1 MRKGQVTILNEAQ
14 QYKLNDNI
22 ISILK
27 REDLTLK
34 QLNYIIHYC
43 YAQIYIH
50 NQNQD
55 DIYNEVLRIVENK
68 WISGFTL
75 PYGLYDKDT
84 LLNSCKKRNIFK
96 LYDYLNI
103 DKYRKENPSK
113 CAEMYRLY
121 NLYVELLYNDIQ
133 FKHIKSLYRL
143 YKKDKTILNCFN
155 NYRLPNINNSNI
167 VFYTHFLEYIINE
180 LDKGETFHNYV
191 FSNRMTEQVFNKN
204 CENIDLNRMLFEYFL
219 SSTSNL
225 DCSLLYDE
233 TNFDKYF
240 IKENGVY
247 YLNFEKIVVE
257 KYPPI
262 AKAVFKNFDFQLLRN
277 SYSYYNNIVQM
288 NEETFDKY
296 KQLVTGNGIAIT
308 LNNIKSI
315 STKIIIKMNG
325 TINIYIREY
334 RENKILPSGKL
345 QYNDEVKSNKNN
357 IVIFPNGDI
366 YKETKNEKLVP
377 ISFKELYDLR
387 NLNNDTKKLVDCI
400 ISEVSK
406 MTPIFKD
413 ISRDFEITNLFPIKF
428 NDLYK
433 YHTKNEL
440 MKDMYGL
447 AKDLPIN
454 YNKININ
461 LSYLIIKSYNY
472 VNDRSKKIL
481 IQLKDKDNRIL
492 KLVNHCMAKNWRRL
506 TYKRKVFFFLQSIII
521 YTINEKTDLGKN
533 RKKYIEDNL
542 HLIAENILDAEF
554 NEFEED
560 CDNDILISV
569 GDYVNMCIYSKKRVK
584 PKVDLSISN
593 IHTLIE
599 KHNDVSWLL
608 HKNSTKPVK
617 IPKNS
622 VFNGLRKILP
632 KEFEWIKNRKRLI
645 LETELQHHCVWSYAD
660 KISSDMCAIYS
671 YVDKDGSKSF
681 CNDGKPKRYTIEFN
695 FNKQDGTYY
704 VEQVQG
710 KYDAVNSSDVKNY
723 IYKILNEKQLKETA

>member
-1 MRKGQVTILNEAQ
+1 M
-14 QYKLNDNI
+14 
-22 ISILK
+22 
-27 REDLTLK
+27 
-34 QLNYIIHYC
+34 
-43 YAQIYIH
+43 
-50 NQNQD
+50 
-55 DIYNEVLRIVENK
+55 YN
-68 WISGFTL
+68 
-75 PYGLYDKDT
+75 
-84 LLNSCKKRNIFK
+84 
-96 LYDYLNI
+96 
-103 DKYRKENPSK
+103 
-113 CAEMYRLY
+113 LY

-204 CENIDLNRMLFEYFL
+204 CENIDLNKMLFEYFL
-219 SSTSNL
+219 SLTSNIEL
-225 DCSLLYDE
+225 PYDE

-262 AKAVFKNFDFQLLRN
+262 TKAVLKSFDFKLLRN
-277 SYSYYNNIVQM
+277 SYSYYNNIIQM
-288 NEETFDKY
+288 NEDIFDKY
-296 KQLVTGNGIAIT
+296 KQLVMDNGITVT

-315 STKIIIKMNG
+315 STKIVIKTNG

-334 RENKILPSGKL
+334 KGNTILSSGKL
-345 QYNDEVKSNKNN
+345 QTYDETKSNKND

-366 YKETKNEKLVP
+366 YKKTKNEKLVP
-377 ISFKELYDLR
+377 ISFKELYALR

-461 LSYLIIKSYNY
+461 LSYLIVKSYNY

-481 IQLKDKDNRIL
+481 IQLKDKDNSIL
-492 KLVNHCMAKNWRRL
+492 KLVNRCITKSWQRL

-521 YTINEKTDLGKN
+521 YTINEKTDWGKT
-533 RKKYIEDNL
+533 RKKYIEENL
-542 HLIAENILDAEF
+542 NFIAENILDAEF
-554 NEFEED
+554 NEFEENCAD
-560 CDNDILISV
+560 DMVIQV
-569 GDYVNMCIYSKKRVK
+569 GDYVNMCIYSNKRVK

-599 KHNDVSWLL
+599 KHNDVSWLSR
-608 HKNSTKPVK
+608 KSGTRPVK
-617 IPKNS
+617 VPKDS
-622 VFNGLRKILP
+622 VFNDLRKILP

-671 YVDKDGSKSF
+671 YVDKDGSKSL

-704 VEQVQG
+704 VVQVQG
-710 KYDAVNSSDVKNY
+710 KYNAVNSSDVQNY

>member
-1 MRKGQVTILNEAQ
+1 MRKGQAAILNEAQ
-14 QYKLNDNI
+14 QYELNDNI

-34 QLNYIIHYC
+34 QLNDIVHYC
-43 YAQIYIH
+43 YAQIYIY

-75 PYGLYDKDT
+75 PYGHCGKDT
-84 LLNSCKKRNIFK
+84 LLNSSKKRNIFK

-103 DKYRKENPSK
+103 GKYRKENPSK
-113 CAEMYRLY
+113 CADMYNLY

-204 CENIDLNRMLFEYFL
+204 CENIDLNKMLFEYFL
-219 SSTSNL
+219 SLTSNIEL
-225 DCSLLYDE
+225 PYDE

-262 AKAVFKNFDFQLLRN
+262 TKAVLKSFDFKLLRN
-277 SYSYYNNIVQM
+277 SYSYYNNIIQM
-288 NEETFDKY
+288 NEDIFDKY
-296 KQLVTGNGIAIT
+296 KQLVMDNGITVT

-315 STKIIIKMNG
+315 STKIVIKTNG

-334 RENKILPSGKL
+334 KGNTILSSGKL
-345 QYNDEVKSNKNN
+345 QTYDETKSNKND

-366 YKETKNEKLVP
+366 YKKTKNEKLVP
-377 ISFKELYDLR
+377 ISFKELYALR

-461 LSYLIIKSYNY
+461 LSYLIVKSYNY

-481 IQLKDKDNRIL
+481 IQLKDKDNSIL
-492 KLVNHCMAKNWRRL
+492 KLVNRCITKSWQRL

-521 YTINEKTDLGKN
+521 YTINEKTDWGKT
-533 RKKYIEDNL
+533 RKKYIEENL
-542 HLIAENILDAEF
+542 NFIAENILDAEF
-554 NEFEED
+554 NEFEENCAD
-560 CDNDILISV
+560 DMVIQV
-569 GDYVNMCIYSKKRVK
+569 GDYVNMCIYSNKRVK

-599 KHNDVSWLL
+599 KHNDVSWLSR
-608 HKNSTKPVK
+608 KSGTKPVK
-617 IPKNS
+617 VPKDS
-622 VFNGLRKILP
+622 VFNDLRKILP

-671 YVDKDGSKSF
+671 YVDKDGSKSL

-704 VEQVQG
+704 VVQVQG
-710 KYDAVNSSDVKNY
+710 KYDAVNSSDVQNY

>member
-1 MRKGQVTILNEAQ
+1 MRKGQIAILNQAKQDE
-14 QYKLNDNI
+14 LNDNI

-27 REDLTLK
+27 REDLTLT
-34 QLNYIIHYC
+34 QLNNILHYC
-43 YAQIYIH
+43 YEQIYIH

-75 PYGLYDKDT
+75 PYGKDT
-84 LLNSCKKRNIFK
+84 LLNSSKKRNIFK

-103 DKYRKENPSK
+103 GKYRKENPSK
-113 CAEMYRLY
+113 CADMYNLY
-121 NLYVELLYNDIQ
+121 KLYVELLYNDIQ

-204 CENIDLNRMLFEYFL
+204 CENIDLNKMLFEYFL
-219 SSTSNL
+219 SLTSNIEL
-225 DCSLLYDE
+225 PYDE

-262 AKAVFKNFDFQLLRN
+262 TKAVLKSFDFKLLRN
-277 SYSYYNNIVQM
+277 SYSYYNNIIQM
-288 NEETFDKY
+288 NEDIFDKY
-296 KQLVTGNGIAIT
+296 KQLVMDNGITVT

-315 STKIIIKMNG
+315 STKIVIKTNG

-334 RENKILPSGKL
+334 KGNTILSSGKL
-345 QYNDEVKSNKNN
+345 QTYDETKSNKND

-366 YKETKNEKLVP
+366 YKKTKNEKLVP
-377 ISFKELYDLR
+377 ISFKELYALR

-461 LSYLIIKSYNY
+461 LSYLIVKSYNY

-481 IQLKDKDNRIL
+481 IQLKDKDNSIL
-492 KLVNHCMAKNWRRL
+492 KLVNRCITKSWQRL

-521 YTINEKTDLGKN
+521 YTINEKTDWGKT
-533 RKKYIEDNL
+533 RKKYIEENL
-542 HLIAENILDAEF
+542 NFIAENILDAEF
-554 NEFEED
+554 YEFA
-560 CDNDILISV
+560 DNCADDMLIQV
-569 GDYVNMCIYSKKRVK
+569 GDYVNMCIYNNKRVK

-593 IHTLIE
+593 VHTLIE
-599 KHNDVSWLL
+599 KHNDVSWLSR
-608 HKNSTKPVK
+608 KSGTKPVK
-617 IPKNS
+617 VPKDS
-622 VFNGLRKILP
+622 VFNDLRKILP

-671 YVDKDGSKSF
+671 YVDKDGSKSL

-710 KYDAVNSSDVKNY
+710 KYDAVNSSDVQNY

>member
-1 MRKGQVTILNEAQ
+1 M
-14 QYKLNDNI
+14 
-22 ISILK
+22 
-27 REDLTLK
+27 
-34 QLNYIIHYC
+34 
-43 YAQIYIH
+43 
-50 NQNQD
+50 
-55 DIYNEVLRIVENK
+55 
-68 WISGFTL
+68 
-75 PYGLYDKDT
+75 
-84 LLNSCKKRNIFK
+84 
-96 LYDYLNI
+96 
-103 DKYRKENPSK
+103 
-113 CAEMYRLY
+113 
-121 NLYVELLYNDIQ
+121 
-133 FKHIKSLYRL
+133 YRL

-204 CENIDLNRMLFEYFL
+204 CENIDLNKMLFEYFL
-219 SSTSNL
+219 SLTSNIEL
-225 DCSLLYDE
+225 PYDE

-262 AKAVFKNFDFQLLRN
+262 TKAVLKSFDFKLLRN
-277 SYSYYNNIVQM
+277 SYSYYNNIIQM
-288 NEETFDKY
+288 NEDIFDKY
-296 KQLVTGNGIAIT
+296 KQLVMDNGITVT

-315 STKIIIKMNG
+315 STKIVIKTNG

-334 RENKILPSGKL
+334 KGNTILSSGKL
-345 QYNDEVKSNKNN
+345 QTYDETKSNKND

-366 YKETKNEKLVP
+366 YKKTKNEKLVP
-377 ISFKELYDLR
+377 ISFKELYALR

-461 LSYLIIKSYNY
+461 LSYLIVKSYNY

-481 IQLKDKDNRIL
+481 IQLKDKDNSIL
-492 KLVNHCMAKNWRRL
+492 KLVNRCITKSWQRL

-521 YTINEKTDLGKN
+521 YTINEKTDWGKT
-533 RKKYIEDNL
+533 RKKYIEENL
-542 HLIAENILDAEF
+542 NFIAENILDAEF
-554 NEFEED
+554 YEFA
-560 CDNDILISV
+560 DNCADDMLIQV
-569 GDYVNMCIYSKKRVK
+569 GDYVNMCIYNNKRVK

-593 IHTLIE
+593 VHTLIE
-599 KHNDVSWLL
+599 KHNDVSWLSR
-608 HKNSTKPVK
+608 KSGTKPVK
-617 IPKNS
+617 VPKDS
-622 VFNGLRKILP
+622 VFNDLRKILP

-671 YVDKDGSKSF
+671 YVDKDGSKSL

-704 VEQVQG
+704 VVQVQG
-710 KYDAVNSSDVKNY
+710 KYDAVNSSDVQNY

>member
-1 MRKGQVTILNEAQ
+1 MRKGQIAILNEAQ
-14 QYKLNDNI
+14 QYELNDNI

-34 QLNYIIHYC
+34 QLNDIVHYC
-43 YAQIYIH
+43 YAQIYIY

-75 PYGLYDKDT
+75 PYGKDT
-84 LLNSCKKRNIFK
+84 LLNSSKKRNIFK

-103 DKYRKENPSK
+103 GKYRKENPSK
-113 CAEMYRLY
+113 CADMYNLY
-121 NLYVELLYNDIQ
+121 KLYVELLYNDIQ

-155 NYRLPNINNSNI
+155 NYRLTNINNSNI

-204 CENIDLNRMLFEYFL
+204 CENIDLNKMLFEYFL
-219 SSTSNL
+219 SLTSNIEL
-225 DCSLLYDE
+225 PYDE

-262 AKAVFKNFDFQLLRN
+262 TKAVLKSFDFKLLRN
-277 SYSYYNNIVQM
+277 SYSYYNNIIQM
-288 NEETFDKY
+288 NEDIFDKY
-296 KQLVTGNGIAIT
+296 KQLVMDNGITVT

-315 STKIIIKMNG
+315 STKIVIKTNG

-334 RENKILPSGKL
+334 KGNTILSSGKL
-345 QYNDEVKSNKNN
+345 QTYDETKSNKND

-366 YKETKNEKLVP
+366 YKKTKNEKLVP
-377 ISFKELYDLR
+377 ISFKELYALR

-461 LSYLIIKSYNY
+461 LSYLIVKSYNY

-481 IQLKDKDNRIL
+481 IQLKDKDNSIL
-492 KLVNHCMAKNWRRL
+492 KLVNRCITKSWQRL

-521 YTINEKTDLGKN
+521 YTINEKTDWGKT
-533 RKKYIEDNL
+533 RKKYIEENL
-542 HLIAENILDAEF
+542 NFIAENILDAEF
-554 NEFEED
+554 NEFEENCAD
-560 CDNDILISV
+560 DMVIQV
-569 GDYVNMCIYSKKRVK
+569 GDYVNMCIYSNKRVK

-599 KHNDVSWLL
+599 KHNDVSWLSR
-608 HKNSTKPVK
+608 KSGTKPVK
-617 IPKNS
+617 VPKDS
-622 VFNGLRKILP
+622 VFNDLRKILP

-671 YVDKDGSKSF
+671 YVDKDGSKSL

-704 VEQVQG
+704 VVQVQG
-710 KYDAVNSSDVKNY
+710 KYDAVNSSDVQNY

>member
-1 MRKGQVTILNEAQ
+1 MRKGQIVILNEAQ
-14 QYKLNDNI
+14 QYELNDNI

-34 QLNYIIHYC
+34 QLNDIVHYC
-43 YAQIYIH
+43 YAQIYIY

-75 PYGLYDKDT
+75 PYGKDT
-84 LLNSCKKRNIFK
+84 LLNSSKKRNIFK

-103 DKYRKENPSK
+103 GKYRKENPSK
-113 CAEMYRLY
+113 CADMYNLY
-121 NLYVELLYNDIQ
+121 KLYVELLYNDIQ

-204 CENIDLNRMLFEYFL
+204 CENIDLNKMLFEYFL
-219 SSTSNL
+219 SLTSNIEL
-225 DCSLLYDE
+225 PYDE

-262 AKAVFKNFDFQLLRN
+262 TKAVLKSFDFKLLRN
-277 SYSYYNNIVQM
+277 SYSYYNNIIQM
-288 NEETFDKY
+288 NEDIFDKY
-296 KQLVTGNGIAIT
+296 KQLVMDNGITVT

-315 STKIIIKMNG
+315 STKIVIKTNG

-334 RENKILPSGKL
+334 KGNTILSSGKL
-345 QYNDEVKSNKNN
+345 QTYDETKSNKND

-366 YKETKNEKLVP
+366 YKKTKNEKLVP
-377 ISFKELYDLR
+377 ISFKELYALR

-461 LSYLIIKSYNY
+461 LSYLIVKSYNY

-481 IQLKDKDNRIL
+481 IQLKDKDNSIL
-492 KLVNHCMAKNWRRL
+492 KLVNRCITKSWQRL

-521 YTINEKTDLGKN
+521 YTINEKTDWGKT
-533 RKKYIEDNL
+533 RKKYIEENL
-542 HLIAENILDAEF
+542 NFIAENILDAEF
-554 NEFEED
+554 NEFEENCAD
-560 CDNDILISV
+560 DMVIQV
-569 GDYVNMCIYSKKRVK
+569 GDYVNMCIYSNKRVK

-599 KHNDVSWLL
+599 KHNDVSWLSR
-608 HKNSTKPVK
+608 KSGTKPVK
-617 IPKNS
+617 VPKDS
-622 VFNGLRKILP
+622 VFNDLRKILP

-671 YVDKDGSKSF
+671 YVDKDGSKSL

-704 VEQVQG
+704 VVQVQG
-710 KYDAVNSSDVKNY
+710 KYDAVNSSDVQNY

>member
-1 MRKGQVTILNEAQ
+1 MRKGQATILNEAQ
-14 QYKLNDNI
+14 QYELNDNI

-34 QLNYIIHYC
+34 QLNDIVHYC
-43 YAQIYIH
+43 YAQIYIY

-75 PYGLYDKDT
+75 PYGLCGKDT
-84 LLNSCKKRNIFK
+84 LLNSSKKRNIFK

-103 DKYRKENPSK
+103 GKYRKENPSK
-113 CAEMYRLY
+113 CADMYNLY

-204 CENIDLNRMLFEYFL
+204 CENIDLNKMLFEYFL
-219 SSTSNL
+219 SLTSNIEL
-225 DCSLLYDE
+225 PYDE

-262 AKAVFKNFDFQLLRN
+262 TKAVLKSFDFKLLRN
-277 SYSYYNNIVQM
+277 SYSYYNNIIQM
-288 NEETFDKY
+288 NEDIFDKY
-296 KQLVTGNGIAIT
+296 KQLVMDNGITVT

-315 STKIIIKMNG
+315 STKIVIKTNG

-334 RENKILPSGKL
+334 KGNTILSSGKL
-345 QYNDEVKSNKNN
+345 QTYDETKSNKND

-366 YKETKNEKLVP
+366 YKKTKNEKLVP
-377 ISFKELYDLR
+377 ISFKELYALR

-461 LSYLIIKSYNY
+461 LSYLIVKSYNY

-481 IQLKDKDNRIL
+481 IQLKDKDNSIL
-492 KLVNHCMAKNWRRL
+492 KLVNRCITKSWQRL

-521 YTINEKTDLGKN
+521 YTINEKTDWGKT
-533 RKKYIEDNL
+533 RKKYIEENL
-542 HLIAENILDAEF
+542 NFIAENILDAEF
-554 NEFEED
+554 NEFEENCAD
-560 CDNDILISV
+560 DMVIQV
-569 GDYVNMCIYSKKRVK
+569 GDYVNMCIYSNKRVK

-599 KHNDVSWLL
+599 KHNDVSWLSR
-608 HKNSTKPVK
+608 KSGTKPVK
-617 IPKNS
+617 VPKDS
-622 VFNGLRKILP
+622 VFNDLRKILP

-671 YVDKDGSKSF
+671 YVDKDGSKSL

-704 VEQVQG
+704 VVQVQG
-710 KYDAVNSSDVKNY
+710 KYDAVNSSDVQNY

>member
-1 MRKGQVTILNEAQ
+1 MRKGQIAILNEAQ
-14 QYKLNDNI
+14 QYELNDNI

-34 QLNYIIHYC
+34 QLNDIVHYC

-75 PYGLYDKDT
+75 PYGLCGKDT
-84 LLNSCKKRNIFK
+84 LLNSSKKRNIFK

-103 DKYRKENPSK
+103 GKYRKENPSK
-113 CAEMYRLY
+113 CADMYNLY

-204 CENIDLNRMLFEYFL
+204 CENIDLNKMLFEYFL
-219 SSTSNL
+219 SLTSNIEL
-225 DCSLLYDE
+225 PYDE

-262 AKAVFKNFDFQLLRN
+262 TKAVLKSFDFKLLRN
-277 SYSYYNNIVQM
+277 SYSYYNNIIQM
-288 NEETFDKY
+288 NEDIFDKY
-296 KQLVTGNGIAIT
+296 KQLVMDNGITVT

-315 STKIIIKMNG
+315 STKIVIKTNG

-334 RENKILPSGKL
+334 KGNTILSSGKL
-345 QYNDEVKSNKNN
+345 QTYDETKSNKND

-366 YKETKNEKLVP
+366 YKKTKNEKLVP
-377 ISFKELYDLR
+377 ISFKELYALR

-481 IQLKDKDNRIL
+481 IQLKDKDNSIL
-492 KLVNHCMAKNWRRL
+492 KLVNRCITKSWQRL

-521 YTINEKTDLGKN
+521 YTINEKTDWGKT
-533 RKKYIEDNL
+533 RKKYIEENL
-542 HLIAENILDAEF
+542 NFIAENILDAEF
-554 NEFEED
+554 YEFE
-560 CDNDILISV
+560 DNCADDMLIQV
-569 GDYVNMCIYSKKRVK
+569 GDYVNMCIYNNKRVK

-599 KHNDVSWLL
+599 KHNDVSWLSR
-608 HKNSTKPVK
+608 KSGTKPVK
-617 IPKNS
+617 VPKDS
-622 VFNGLRKILP
+622 VFNDLRKILP

-671 YVDKDGSKSF
+671 YVDKDGSKSL

-704 VEQVQG
+704 VVQVQG
-710 KYDAVNSSDVKNY
+710 KYDAVNSSDVQNY

>member
-14 QYKLNDNI
+14 QYELNDNI

-34 QLNYIIHYC
+34 QLNYILHYC
-43 YAQIYIH
+43 YAQIYIY

-55 DIYNEVLRIVENK
+55 DIYNEILRIVENK

-75 PYGLYDKDT
+75 TYGKDT
-84 LLNSCKKRNIFK
+84 LLNSSKKRNIFK

-103 DKYRKENPSK
+103 GKYRKENPSK
-113 CAEMYRLY
+113 CADMYNLY
-121 NLYVELLYNDIQ
+121 NLYVKLLYNDIQ

-225 DCSLLYDE
+225 DCSLPYDE

-262 AKAVFKNFDFQLLRN
+262 AKAVFKNFNFKLLGN
-277 SYSYYNNIVQM
+277 SYSYYNNIIQM
-288 NEETFDKY
+288 NEEIFDKY
-296 KQLVTGNGIAIT
+296 KQLVMDNGIAVT

-315 STKIIIKMNG
+315 STKIVIKTNG
-325 TINIYIREY
+325 TINISIREY
-334 RENKILPSGKL
+334 KGNKILSSGNL
-345 QYNDEVKSNKNN
+345 QSYDEMKSNKNN

-366 YKETKNEKLVP
+366 YKEIKNEKLVP

-447 AKDLPIN
+447 AKDLSIN

-461 LSYLIIKSYNY
+461 LSYLIVKSYNY

-481 IQLKDKDNRIL
+481 IQLKDKDNSIL
-492 KLVNHCMAKNWRRL
+492 KLVNRCIAKRWQRC

-521 YTINEKTDLGKN
+521 YTINEKTDWGKT
-533 RKKYIEDNL
+533 RKKHIEENL
-542 HLIAENILDAEF
+542 NFIAENILDAEF

-560 CDNDILISV
+560 CADDMVIQV
-569 GDYVNMCIYSKKRVK
+569 GDYVNMCIYSNKRVK

-599 KHNDVSWLL
+599 KHNDVSWLSR
-608 HKNSTKPVK
+608 KSGTKPVK
-617 IPKNS
+617 VPKDS
-622 VFNGLRKILP
+622 VFNDLREILP

-671 YVDKDGSKSF
+671 YVDKDGSKSL

-695 FNKQDGTYY
+695 FNKQNGTYY

-710 KYDAVNSSDVKNY
+710 KYDAVNSSGMRNY
-723 IYKILNEKQLKETA
+723 IDKILNEKQLKKTA

>member
-1 MRKGQVTILNEAQ
+1 MRKGQIVILNEAQ
-14 QYKLNDNI
+14 QYELNDNI

-34 QLNYIIHYC
+34 QLNDIVHYC
-43 YAQIYIH
+43 YAQIYIY

-75 PYGLYDKDT
+75 PYGKDT
-84 LLNSCKKRNIFK
+84 LLNSSKKRNIFK

-103 DKYRKENPSK
+103 GKYRKENPSK
-113 CAEMYRLY
+113 CADMYNLY
-121 NLYVELLYNDIQ
+121 KLYVELLYNDIQ

-204 CENIDLNRMLFEYFL
+204 CENIDLNKMLFEYFL
-219 SSTSNL
+219 SLTSNIEL
-225 DCSLLYDE
+225 PYDE

-262 AKAVFKNFDFQLLRN
+262 TKAVLKSFDFKLLRN
-277 SYSYYNNIVQM
+277 SYSYYNNIIQM
-288 NEETFDKY
+288 NEDIFDKY
-296 KQLVTGNGIAIT
+296 KQLVMDNGITVT

-315 STKIIIKMNG
+315 STKIVIKTNG

-334 RENKILPSGKL
+334 KGNTILSSGKL
-345 QYNDEVKSNKNN
+345 QTYDETKSNKND

-366 YKETKNEKLVP
+366 YKKTKNEKLVP
-377 ISFKELYDLR
+377 ISFKELYALR

-461 LSYLIIKSYNY
+461 LSYLIVKSYNY

-481 IQLKDKDNRIL
+481 IQLKDKDNSIL
-492 KLVNHCMAKNWRRL
+492 KLVNRCITKSWQRL

-521 YTINEKTDLGKN
+521 YTINEKTDWGKT
-533 RKKYIEDNL
+533 RKKYIEENL
-542 HLIAENILDAEF
+542 NFIAENILDAEF
-554 NEFEED
+554 NEFEENCAD
-560 CDNDILISV
+560 DMIIQV
-569 GDYVNMCIYSKKRVK
+569 GDYVNMCIYSNKRVK

-599 KHNDVSWLL
+599 KHNDVSWLSR
-608 HKNSTKPVK
+608 KSGTKPVK
-617 IPKNS
+617 VPKDS
-622 VFNGLRKILP
+622 VFNDLRKILP

-671 YVDKDGSKSF
+671 YVDKDGSKSL

-704 VEQVQG
+704 VVQVQG
-710 KYDAVNSSDVKNY
+710 KYDAVNSSDVQNY

>member
-1 MRKGQVTILNEAQ
+1 MRKGQIAILNRAKQDE
-14 QYKLNDNI
+14 LNDNI

-34 QLNYIIHYC
+34 QLNDISHYC
-43 YAQIYIH
+43 YEQIYIH

-75 PYGLYDKDT
+75 PYGFCGKDT
-84 LLNSCKKRNIFK
+84 LLNSSKKRNIFK

-103 DKYRKENPSK
+103 GKYRKENPSK
-113 CAEMYRLY
+113 CADMYNLY

-204 CENIDLNRMLFEYFL
+204 CENIDLNKMLFEYFL
-219 SSTSNL
+219 SLTSNIEL
-225 DCSLLYDE
+225 PYDE

-262 AKAVFKNFDFQLLRN
+262 TKAVLKSFDFKLLRN
-277 SYSYYNNIVQM
+277 SYSYYNNIIQM
-288 NEETFDKY
+288 NEDIFDKY
-296 KQLVTGNGIAIT
+296 KQLVMDNGIAVT

-315 STKIIIKMNG
+315 STKIVIKTNG

-334 RENKILPSGKL
+334 KGNTILSSGKL
-345 QYNDEVKSNKNN
+345 QTYDETKSNKND

-366 YKETKNEKLVP
+366 YKKTKNEKLVP

-461 LSYLIIKSYNY
+461 LSYLIVKSYNY

-481 IQLKDKDNRIL
+481 IQLKDKDNSIL
-492 KLVNHCMAKNWRRL
+492 KLVNRCIAKSWQRC

-521 YTINEKTDLGKN
+521 YTINEKTDWGKTK
-533 RKKYIEDNL
+533 KKYIEENL
-542 HLIAENILDAEF
+542 NFIVENILDAEF
-554 NEFEED
+554 YEFEENCAD
-560 CDNDILISV
+560 DMLIQV
-569 GDYVNMCIYSKKRVK
+569 GDYVNMCIYSNKRVK

-599 KHNDVSWLL
+599 KHNDVSWLSR
-608 HKNSTKPVK
+608 KSGTRPVK
-617 IPKNS
+617 VPKDS
-622 VFNGLRKILP
+622 VFNDLRKILP

-671 YVDKDGSKSF
+671 YVDKDGSKSL

-704 VEQVQG
+704 VVQVQG
-710 KYDAVNSSDVKNY
+710 KYDAVNSSDVQNY

>member
-1 MRKGQVTILNEAQ
+1 MRKGQIAILNQAKQDE
-14 QYKLNDNI
+14 LNDNI

-27 REDLTLK
+27 REDLTLT
-34 QLNYIIHYC
+34 QLNNILHYC
-43 YAQIYIH
+43 YEQIYIH

-75 PYGLYDKDT
+75 PYGKDT
-84 LLNSCKKRNIFK
+84 LLNSSKKRNIFK

-103 DKYRKENPSK
+103 GKYRKENPSK
-113 CAEMYRLY
+113 CADMYNLY
-121 NLYVELLYNDIQ
+121 KLYVELLYNDIQ

-204 CENIDLNRMLFEYFL
+204 CENIDLNKMLFEYFL
-219 SSTSNL
+219 SLTSNIEL
-225 DCSLLYDE
+225 PYDE

-262 AKAVFKNFDFQLLRN
+262 TKAVLKSFDFKLLRN
-277 SYSYYNNIVQM
+277 SYYNNIIQM
-288 NEETFDKY
+288 NEDIFDKY
-296 KQLVTGNGIAIT
+296 KQLVMDNGIAVT

-315 STKIIIKMNG
+315 STKIVIKTNG

-334 RENKILPSGKL
+334 KGNTILSSGKL
-345 QYNDEVKSNKNN
+345 QTYDETKSNKND

-366 YKETKNEKLVP
+366 YKKTKNEKLVP

-461 LSYLIIKSYNY
+461 LSYLIVKSYNY

-481 IQLKDKDNRIL
+481 IQLKDKDNSIL
-492 KLVNHCMAKNWRRL
+492 KLVNRCIAKSWQRC

-521 YTINEKTDLGKN
+521 YTINEKTDWGKTK
-533 RKKYIEDNL
+533 KKYIEENL
-542 HLIAENILDAEF
+542 NFIVENILDAEF
-554 NEFEED
+554 YEFEENCAD
-560 CDNDILISV
+560 DMLIQV
-569 GDYVNMCIYSKKRVK
+569 GDYVNMCIYSNKRVK

-599 KHNDVSWLL
+599 KHNDVSWLSR
-608 HKNSTKPVK
+608 KSGTRPVK
-617 IPKNS
+617 VPKDS
-622 VFNGLRKILP
+622 VFNDLRKILP

-671 YVDKDGSKSF
+671 YVDKDGSKSL

-704 VEQVQG
+704 VVQVQG
-710 KYDAVNSSDVKNY
+710 KYDAVNSSDVQNY

>member
-1 MRKGQVTILNEAQ
+1 MRKGQIAILNEAQ
-14 QYKLNDNI
+14 QYELNDNI

-27 REDLTLK
+27 SEDLTLK
-34 QLNYIIHYC
+34 QLNDIVHYC
-43 YAQIYIH
+43 YAQIYIY

-75 PYGLYDKDT
+75 PYGLCGKDT
-84 LLNSCKKRNIFK
+84 LLNSSKKRNIFK

-103 DKYRKENPSK
+103 GKYRKENPSK
-113 CAEMYRLY
+113 CADMYNLY

-204 CENIDLNRMLFEYFL
+204 CENIDLNKMLFEYFL
-219 SSTSNL
+219 SLTSNIEL
-225 DCSLLYDE
+225 PYDE

-262 AKAVFKNFDFQLLRN
+262 TKAVLKSFDFKLLRN
-277 SYSYYNNIVQM
+277 SYSYYNNIIQM
-288 NEETFDKY
+288 NEDIFDKY
-296 KQLVTGNGIAIT
+296 KQLVMDNGITVT

-315 STKIIIKMNG
+315 STKIVIKTNG

-334 RENKILPSGKL
+334 KGNTILSSGKL
-345 QYNDEVKSNKNN
+345 QTYDETKSNKND

-366 YKETKNEKLVP
+366 YKKTKNEKLVP
-377 ISFKELYDLR
+377 ISFKELYALR

-461 LSYLIIKSYNY
+461 LSYLIVKSYNY

-481 IQLKDKDNRIL
+481 IQLKDKDNSIL
-492 KLVNHCMAKNWRRL
+492 KLVNRCITKSWQRL

-521 YTINEKTDLGKN
+521 YTINEKTDWGKT
-533 RKKYIEDNL
+533 RKKYIEENL
-542 HLIAENILDAEF
+542 NFIAENILDAEF
-554 NEFEED
+554 NEFEENCAD
-560 CDNDILISV
+560 DMVIQV
-569 GDYVNMCIYSKKRVK
+569 GDYVHMCIYSNKRVK

-599 KHNDVSWLL
+599 KHNDVSWLSR
-608 HKNSTKPVK
+608 KSGTKPVK
-617 IPKNS
+617 VPKDS
-622 VFNGLRKILP
+622 VFNDLRKILP

-671 YVDKDGSKSF
+671 YVDKDGSKSL

-704 VEQVQG
+704 VVQVQG
-710 KYDAVNSSDVKNY
+710 KYDAVNSSDVQNY

>member
-1 MRKGQVTILNEAQ
+1 M
-14 QYKLNDNI
+14 
-22 ISILK
+22 
-27 REDLTLK
+27 
-34 QLNYIIHYC
+34 
-43 YAQIYIH
+43 
-50 NQNQD
+50 
-55 DIYNEVLRIVENK
+55 RIVENK

-75 PYGLYDKDT
+75 PYGKDT
-84 LLNSCKKRNIFK
+84 LLNSSKKRNIFK

-103 DKYRKENPSK
+103 GKYRKENPSK
-113 CAEMYRLY
+113 CADMYNLY
-121 NLYVELLYNDIQ
+121 KLYVELLYNDIQ

-167 VFYTHFLEYIINE
+167 VFYTYFLEYIINE

-204 CENIDLNRMLFEYFL
+204 CENIDLNKMLFEYFL
-219 SSTSNL
+219 SLTSNIEL
-225 DCSLLYDE
+225 PYDE

-262 AKAVFKNFDFQLLRN
+262 TKAVLKSFDFKLLRN
-277 SYSYYNNIVQM
+277 SYSYYNNIIQM
-288 NEETFDKY
+288 NEDIFDKY
-296 KQLVTGNGIAIT
+296 KQLVMDNGITVT

-315 STKIIIKMNG
+315 STKIVIKTNG

-334 RENKILPSGKL
+334 KGNTILSSGKL
-345 QYNDEVKSNKNN
+345 QTYDETKSNKND

-366 YKETKNEKLVP
+366 YKKTKNEKLVP
-377 ISFKELYDLR
+377 ISFKELYALR

-461 LSYLIIKSYNY
+461 LSYLIVKSYNY

-481 IQLKDKDNRIL
+481 IQLKDKDNSIL
-492 KLVNHCMAKNWRRL
+492 KLVNRCITKSWQRL

-521 YTINEKTDLGKN
+521 YTINEKTDLGKT
-533 RKKYIEDNL
+533 RKKYIEENL
-542 HLIAENILDAEF
+542 NFIAENILDAEF
-554 NEFEED
+554 NEFEENCAD
-560 CDNDILISV
+560 DMVIQV
-569 GDYVNMCIYSKKRVK
+569 GDYVNMCIYSNKRVK

-599 KHNDVSWLL
+599 KDNDVSWLSR
-608 HKNSTKPVK
+608 KSGTKPVK
-617 IPKNS
+617 VPKDS
-622 VFNGLRKILP
+622 VFNDLRKILP

-671 YVDKDGSKSF
+671 YVDKDGSKSL

-704 VEQVQG
+704 VVQVQG
-710 KYDAVNSSDVKNY
+710 KYDAVNSSDVQNY

>member
-1 MRKGQVTILNEAQ
+1 MRKGQIAILNEAQ
-14 QYKLNDNI
+14 QYELNDNI

-34 QLNYIIHYC
+34 QLNDIVHYC
-43 YAQIYIH
+43 YAQIYIY

-75 PYGLYDKDT
+75 PYGKDT
-84 LLNSCKKRNIFK
+84 LLNSSKKRNIFK

-103 DKYRKENPSK
+103 GKYRKENPSK
-113 CAEMYRLY
+113 CADMYNLY

-204 CENIDLNRMLFEYFL
+204 CENIDLNKMLFEYFL
-219 SSTSNL
+219 SLTSNIEL
-225 DCSLLYDE
+225 PYDE

-262 AKAVFKNFDFQLLRN
+262 TKAVLKSFDFKLLRN
-277 SYSYYNNIVQM
+277 SYSYYNNIIQM
-288 NEETFDKY
+288 NEDIFDKY
-296 KQLVTGNGIAIT
+296 KQLVMDNGITVT

-315 STKIIIKMNG
+315 STKIVIKTNG

-334 RENKILPSGKL
+334 KGNTILSSGKL
-345 QYNDEVKSNKNN
+345 QTYDETKSNKND

-366 YKETKNEKLVP
+366 YKKTKNEKLVP

-461 LSYLIIKSYNY
+461 LSYLIVKSYNY
-472 VNDRSKKIL
+472 VNDRSKKNINT
-481 IQLKDKDNRIL
+481 I
-492 KLVNHCMAKNWRRL
+492 
-506 TYKRKVFFFLQSIII
+506 KR
-521 YTINEKTDLGKN
+521 
-533 RKKYIEDNL
+533 
-542 HLIAENILDAEF
+542 
-554 NEFEED
+554 
-560 CDNDILISV
+560 
-569 GDYVNMCIYSKKRVK
+569 
-584 PKVDLSISN
+584 
-593 IHTLIE
+593 
-599 KHNDVSWLL
+599 
-608 HKNSTKPVK
+608 
-617 IPKNS
+617 
-622 VFNGLRKILP
+622 
-632 KEFEWIKNRKRLI
+632 
-645 LETELQHHCVWSYAD
+645 
-660 KISSDMCAIYS
+660 
-671 YVDKDGSKSF
+671 
-681 CNDGKPKRYTIEFN
+681 
-695 FNKQDGTYY
+695 
-704 VEQVQG
+704 
-710 KYDAVNSSDVKNY
+710 
-723 IYKILNEKQLKETA
+723 

>member
-1 MRKGQVTILNEAQ
+1 MRKGQIAILNQAKQDE
-14 QYKLNDNI
+14 LNDNI

-27 REDLTLK
+27 REDLTLT
-34 QLNYIIHYC
+34 QLNNILHYC
-43 YAQIYIH
+43 YEQIYIH

-75 PYGLYDKDT
+75 PYGKDT
-84 LLNSCKKRNIFK
+84 LLNSSKKRNIFK

-103 DKYRKENPSK
+103 GKYRKENLSK
-113 CAEMYRLY
+113 CADMYNLY
-121 NLYVELLYNDIQ
+121 KLYVELLYNDIQ

-204 CENIDLNRMLFEYFL
+204 CENIDLNKMLFEYFL
-219 SSTSNL
+219 SLTSNIEL
-225 DCSLLYDE
+225 PYDE

-262 AKAVFKNFDFQLLRN
+262 TKAVLKSFDFKLLRN
-277 SYSYYNNIVQM
+277 SYSYYNNIIQM
-288 NEETFDKY
+288 NEDIFDKY
-296 KQLVTGNGIAIT
+296 KQLVMDNGITVT

-315 STKIIIKMNG
+315 STIIVIKTNG

-334 RENKILPSGKL
+334 KGNTILSSGKL
-345 QYNDEVKSNKNN
+345 QTYDETKSNKND

-366 YKETKNEKLVP
+366 YKKTKNEKLVP
-377 ISFKELYDLR
+377 ISFKELYALR

-461 LSYLIIKSYNY
+461 LSYLIVKSYNY

-481 IQLKDKDNRIL
+481 IQLKDKDNSIL
-492 KLVNHCMAKNWRRL
+492 KLVNRCITKSWQRL

-521 YTINEKTDLGKN
+521 YTINEKTDWGKT
-533 RKKYIEDNL
+533 RKKYIEENL
-542 HLIAENILDAEF
+542 NFIAENILDAEF
-554 NEFEED
+554 YEFA
-560 CDNDILISV
+560 DNCADDMLIQV
-569 GDYVNMCIYSKKRVK
+569 GDYVNMCIYNNKRVK

-593 IHTLIE
+593 VHTLIE
-599 KHNDVSWLL
+599 KHNDVSWLSR
-608 HKNSTKPVK
+608 KSGTKPVK
-617 IPKNS
+617 VPKDS
-622 VFNGLRKILP
+622 VFNDLRKILP

-671 YVDKDGSKSF
+671 YVDKDGSKSL

-704 VEQVQG
+704 VVQVQG
-710 KYDAVNSSDVKNY
+710 KYDAVNSSDVQNY

>member
-1 MRKGQVTILNEAQ
+1 MRKGQATILNEAQ
-14 QYKLNDNI
+14 QYELNDNI

-34 QLNYIIHYC
+34 QLNDIVHYC
-43 YAQIYIH
+43 YAQIYIY

-75 PYGLYDKDT
+75 PYGKDT
-84 LLNSCKKRNIFK
+84 LLNSSKKRNIFK

-103 DKYRKENPSK
+103 GKYRKENPSK
-113 CAEMYRLY
+113 CADMYNLY

-204 CENIDLNRMLFEYFL
+204 CENIDLNKMLFEYFL
-219 SSTSNL
+219 SLTSNIEL
-225 DCSLLYDE
+225 PYDE

-262 AKAVFKNFDFQLLRN
+262 TKAVLKSFDFKLLRN
-277 SYSYYNNIVQM
+277 SYSYYNNIIQM
-288 NEETFDKY
+288 NEDIFDKY
-296 KQLVTGNGIAIT
+296 KQLVMDNGIAVT

-315 STKIIIKMNG
+315 STKIVIKTNG

-334 RENKILPSGKL
+334 KGNTILSSGKL
-345 QYNDEVKSNKNN
+345 QTYDETKSNKND

-366 YKETKNEKLVP
+366 YKKTKNEKLVP

-461 LSYLIIKSYNY
+461 LSYLIVKSYNY

-481 IQLKDKDNRIL
+481 IQLKDKDNSIL
-492 KLVNHCMAKNWRRL
+492 KLVNRCIAKSWQRC

-521 YTINEKTDLGKN
+521 YTINEKTDWGKTK
-533 RKKYIEDNL
+533 KKYIEENL
-542 HLIAENILDAEF
+542 NFIVENILDAEF
-554 NEFEED
+554 YEFEENCAD
-560 CDNDILISV
+560 DMVIQV
-569 GDYVNMCIYSKKRVK
+569 GDYVNMCIYSNKRVK

-599 KHNDVSWLL
+599 KHNDVSWLSR
-608 HKNSTKPVK
+608 KSGTRPVK
-617 IPKNS
+617 VPKDS
-622 VFNGLRKILP
+622 VFNDLRKILP

-671 YVDKDGSKSF
+671 YVDKDGSKSL

-704 VEQVQG
+704 VVQVQG
-710 KYDAVNSSDVKNY
+710 KYDAVNSSDVQNY
-723 IYKILNEKQLKETA
+723 IYKILNEKQLKGTA

>member
-1 MRKGQVTILNEAQ
+1 MRKEQVTILNEAQ
-14 QYKLNDNI
+14 QCELNDNI

-34 QLNYIIHYC
+34 QLNYILHYC
-43 YAQIYIH
+43 YAQIYIY

-75 PYGLYDKDT
+75 TYGKDT
-84 LLNSCKKRNIFK
+84 LLNSSKKRNIFK

-103 DKYRKENPSK
+103 DKYRKSNPSK
-113 CAEMYRLY
+113 CVEMF
-121 NLYVELLYNDIQ
+121 NLYSFYVKLLYNDIQ
-133 FKHIKSLYRL
+133 FQHIRSLYKL

-155 NYRLPNINNSNI
+155 NFYFSEINNSNI
-167 VFYTHFLEYIINE
+167 VFYMHFLMYIIKE
-180 LDKGETFHNYV
+180 LDKGKTFHNYT
-191 FSNRMTEQVFNKN
+191 FSNHMTEQVFNKN
-204 CENIDLNRMLFEYFL
+204 YENIDLNKMLFKEFL
-219 SSTSNL
+219 SLTSNVDL
-225 DCSLLYDE
+225 PYNE

-247 YLNFEKIVVE
+247 YLNFEKIIVE

-262 AKAVFKNFDFQLLRN
+262 SKAVLKSFNFKLLGN

-288 NEETFDKY
+288 NEEIFDKY
-296 KQLVTGNGIAIT
+296 KQLVMDNGIAVT

-315 STKIIIKMNG
+315 STKIVIKTNG
-325 TINIYIREY
+325 TINIHIKEY
-334 RENKILPSGKL
+334 KGNKILSSGNLKS
-345 QYNDEVKSNKNN
+345 YDEMKSNKNN

-461 LSYLIIKSYNY
+461 LSYLIVKSYNY

-481 IQLKDKDNRIL
+481 IQLKDKDNSIL
-492 KLVNHCMAKNWRRL
+492 KLVNRCITKSWQRL

-521 YTINEKTDLGKN
+521 YTINEKTDWGKT
-533 RKKYIEDNL
+533 RKKYIEENL
-542 HLIAENILDAEF
+542 NFIAENILDAEF
-554 NEFEED
+554 NEFEENCAD
-560 CDNDILISV
+560 DMVIQV
-569 GDYVNMCIYSKKRVK
+569 GDYVNMCIYSNKRVK

-599 KHNDVSWLL
+599 KHNDVSWLSR
-608 HKNSTKPVK
+608 KSGTKPVK
-617 IPKNS
+617 VPKDS
-622 VFNGLRKILP
+622 VFNDLRKILP

-671 YVDKDGSKSF
+671 YVDKDGSKSL

-704 VEQVQG
+704 VVQVQG
-710 KYDAVNSSDVKNY
+710 KYDAVNSSDVQNY

>member
-1 MRKGQVTILNEAQ
+1 MRKGQIAILNQAKQDE
-14 QYKLNDNI
+14 LNDNI

-34 QLNYIIHYC
+34 QLNDISHYC
-43 YAQIYIH
+43 YEQIYIH

-75 PYGLYDKDT
+75 PYGFCGKDT
-84 LLNSCKKRNIFK
+84 LLNSSKKRNIFK

-103 DKYRKENPSK
+103 GKYRKENPSK
-113 CAEMYRLY
+113 CADMYNLY

-191 FSNRMTEQVFNKN
+191 FSNHMTEQVFNKN
-204 CENIDLNRMLFEYFL
+204 CENIDLNKMLFEYFL
-219 SSTSNL
+219 SLTSNIEL
-225 DCSLLYDE
+225 PYDE

-262 AKAVFKNFDFQLLRN
+262 TKAVLKSFDFKLLRN
-277 SYSYYNNIVQM
+277 SYSYYNNIIQM
-288 NEETFDKY
+288 NEDIFDKY
-296 KQLVTGNGIAIT
+296 KQLVMDNGITVT
-308 LNNIKSI
+308 LNKIKSI
-315 STKIIIKMNG
+315 STKIVIKTNG

-334 RENKILPSGKL
+334 KGNTILSSGKL
-345 QYNDEVKSNKNN
+345 QTYDETKSNKND

-366 YKETKNEKLVP
+366 YKKTKNEKLVP
-377 ISFKELYDLR
+377 ISFKELYALR

-461 LSYLIIKSYNY
+461 LSYLIVKSYNY

-481 IQLKDKDNRIL
+481 IQLKDKDNSIL
-492 KLVNHCMAKNWRRL
+492 KLVNRCITKSWQRL

-521 YTINEKTDLGKN
+521 YTINEKTDWGKT
-533 RKKYIEDNL
+533 RKKYIEENL
-542 HLIAENILDAEF
+542 NFIAENILDAEF
-554 NEFEED
+554 YEFA
-560 CDNDILISV
+560 DNCADDMLIQV
-569 GDYVNMCIYSKKRVK
+569 GDYVNMCIYNNKRVK

-593 IHTLIE
+593 VHTLIE
-599 KHNDVSWLL
+599 KHNDVSWLSR
-608 HKNSTKPVK
+608 KSGTKPVK
-617 IPKNS
+617 VPKDS
-622 VFNGLRKILP
+622 VFNDLRKILP

-671 YVDKDGSKSF
+671 YVDKDGSKSL

-704 VEQVQG
+704 VVQVQG
-710 KYDAVNSSDVKNY
+710 KYDAVNSSDVQNY

>member
-1 MRKGQVTILNEAQ
+1 MIFNL
-14 QYKLNDNI
+14 
-22 ISILK
+22 SILS
-27 REDLTLK
+27 L
-34 QLNYIIHYC
+34 C
-43 YAQIYIH
+43 
-50 NQNQD
+50 
-55 DIYNEVLRIVENK
+55 
-68 WISGFTL
+68 
-75 PYGLYDKDT
+75 
-84 LLNSCKKRNIFK
+84 
-96 LYDYLNI
+96 I
-103 DKYRKENPSK
+103 DS
-113 CAEMYRLY
+113 
-121 NLYVELLYNDIQ
+121 I
-133 FKHIKSLYRL
+133 
-143 YKKDKTILNCFN
+143 KKDKTILNCFN

-204 CENIDLNRMLFEYFL
+204 CENIDLNKMLFEYFL
-219 SSTSNL
+219 SLTSNIEL
-225 DCSLLYDE
+225 PYDE

-262 AKAVFKNFDFQLLRN
+262 TKAVLKSFDFKLLRN
-277 SYSYYNNIVQM
+277 SYSYYNNIIQM
-288 NEETFDKY
+288 NEDIFDKY
-296 KQLVTGNGIAIT
+296 KQLVMDNGITVT

-315 STKIIIKMNG
+315 STKIVIKTNG

-334 RENKILPSGKL
+334 KGNTILSSGKL
-345 QYNDEVKSNKNN
+345 QTYDETKSNKND

-366 YKETKNEKLVP
+366 YKKTKNEKLVP
-377 ISFKELYDLR
+377 ISFKELYALR

-461 LSYLIIKSYNY
+461 LSYLIVKSYNY

-481 IQLKDKDNRIL
+481 IQLKDKDNSIL
-492 KLVNHCMAKNWRRL
+492 KLVNRCITKSWQRL

-521 YTINEKTDLGKN
+521 YTINEKTDWGKT
-533 RKKYIEDNL
+533 RKKYIEENL
-542 HLIAENILDAEF
+542 NFIAENILDAEF
-554 NEFEED
+554 NEFEENCAD
-560 CDNDILISV
+560 DMVIQV
-569 GDYVNMCIYSKKRVK
+569 GDYVNMCIYSNKRVK

-599 KHNDVSWLL
+599 KHNDVSWLSR
-608 HKNSTKPVK
+608 KSGTKPVK
-617 IPKNS
+617 VPKDS
-622 VFNGLRKILP
+622 VFNDLRKILP

-671 YVDKDGSKSF
+671 YVDKDGSKSL

-704 VEQVQG
+704 VVQVQG
-710 KYDAVNSSDVKNY
+710 KYDAVNSSDVQNY

>member
-1 MRKGQVTILNEAQ
+1 MTKLDLLEANKI
-14 QYKLNDNI
+14 YDSI
-22 ISILK
+22 IQTNK
-27 REDLTLK
+27 DLGKNLLDAETYSFAK
-34 QLNYIIHYC
+34 KFIKER
-43 YAQIYIH
+43 
-50 NQNQD
+50 D
-55 DIYNEVLRIVENK
+55 VLEEIKKYTMFLIDERVHEEFL
-68 WISGFTL
+68 SGFTL
-75 PYGLYDKDT
+75 PYGKDT
-84 LLNSCKKRNIFK
+84 LLNSPKKRNIFK

-103 DKYRKENPSK
+103 DKYGKENPSK
-113 CAEMYRLY
+113 YVEML
-121 NLYVELLYNDIQ
+121 NLYSFYVKLLYNDIQ
-133 FKHIKSLYRL
+133 FQHIKSLYKL
-143 YKKDKTILNCFN
+143 YKKDKTILDCFN
-155 NYRLPNINNSNI
+155 NFYFSEINNGNI
-167 VFYTHFLEYIINE
+167 VFYMHFLKYIIKE
-180 LDKGETFHNYV
+180 LDKGETFHNYM
-191 FSNRMTEQVFNKN
+191 FPNRMVEKVFNKN
-204 CENIDLNRMLFEYFL
+204 YENIDLNKMLFKEFL
-219 SSTSNL
+219 SLTSNVDL
-225 DCSLLYDE
+225 PYNE

-247 YLNFEKIVVE
+247 YLNFEKIIVE

-262 AKAVFKNFDFQLLRN
+262 SKAVLKSFNFKLLGN

-288 NEETFDKY
+288 NEDIFDKY
-296 KQLVTGNGIAIT
+296 KQLVMDNGIAVT

-315 STKIIIKMNG
+315 STKIVIKING
-325 TINIYIREY
+325 TINISIREY
-334 RENKILPSGKL
+334 KGNKILSSGNL
-345 QYNDEVKSNKNN
+345 QSYDEMKSNKNN

-366 YKETKNEKLVP
+366 YKEIKNEKLVP

-413 ISRDFEITNLFPIKF
+413 ISRDFKITNLFPIKF

-447 AKDLPIN
+447 AKDLSIN

-461 LSYLIIKSYNY
+461 LSYLIVKSYNY

-481 IQLKDKDNRIL
+481 IQLKDKDNSIL
-492 KLVNHCMAKNWRRL
+492 KLVNRCITKSWQRL

-521 YTINEKTDLGKN
+521 YTINEKTDWGKT
-533 RKKYIEDNL
+533 RKKHIEENL
-542 HLIAENILDAEF
+542 NFIAENILDAEF

-560 CDNDILISV
+560 CADDMLIQV
-569 GDYVNMCIYSKKRVK
+569 GDYVNMCIYSNKRVK

-599 KHNDVSWLL
+599 KHNDVSWLSR
-608 HKNSTKPVK
+608 KSGTRPVK
-617 IPKNS
+617 VPKDS
-622 VFNGLRKILP
+622 VFNDLRKILP

-660 KISSDMCAIYS
+660 KISSDICAIYS
-671 YVDKDGSKSF
+671 YVDKDGSKSL

-695 FNKQDGTYY
+695 FNKQNGTYY

-710 KYDAVNSSDVKNY
+710 KYDAVNSSGMRNY
-723 IYKILNEKQLKETA
+723 IDKILNEKQLKKTA

>member
-1 MRKGQVTILNEAQ
+1 MRKGQIAILNRAKQDE
-14 QYKLNDNI
+14 LNDNI

-34 QLNYIIHYC
+34 QLNDISHYC
-43 YAQIYIH
+43 YEQIYIY

-75 PYGLYDKDT
+75 PYGFCGKDT
-84 LLNSCKKRNIFK
+84 LLNSSKKRNIFK

-103 DKYRKENPSK
+103 GKYRKENPSK
-113 CAEMYRLY
+113 CADMYNLY

-204 CENIDLNRMLFEYFL
+204 CENIDLNKMLFEYFL
-219 SSTSNL
+219 SLTSNIEL
-225 DCSLLYDE
+225 PYDE

-262 AKAVFKNFDFQLLRN
+262 TKAVLKSFDFKLLRN
-277 SYSYYNNIVQM
+277 SYSYYNNIIQM
-288 NEETFDKY
+288 NEDIFDKY
-296 KQLVTGNGIAIT
+296 KQLVMDNGIAVT

-315 STKIIIKMNG
+315 STKIVIKTNG

-334 RENKILPSGKL
+334 KGNTILSSGKL
-345 QYNDEVKSNKNN
+345 QTYAETKSNKND

-366 YKETKNEKLVP
+366 YKKTKNEKLVP

-461 LSYLIIKSYNY
+461 LSYLIVKSYNY

-481 IQLKDKDNRIL
+481 IQLKDKDNSIL
-492 KLVNHCMAKNWRRL
+492 KLVNRCIAKSWQRC

-521 YTINEKTDLGKN
+521 YTINEKTDWGKTK
-533 RKKYIEDNL
+533 KKYIEENL
-542 HLIAENILDAEF
+542 NFIVENILDAEF
-554 NEFEED
+554 YEFEENCAD
-560 CDNDILISV
+560 DMLIQV
-569 GDYVNMCIYSKKRVK
+569 GDYVNMCIYSNKRVK

-599 KHNDVSWLL
+599 KHNDVSWLSR
-608 HKNSTKPVK
+608 KSGTRPVK
-617 IPKNS
+617 VPKDS
-622 VFNGLRKILP
+622 VFNDLRKILP

-671 YVDKDGSKSF
+671 YVDKDGSKSL

-704 VEQVQG
+704 VVQVQG
-710 KYDAVNSSDVKNY
+710 KYDAVNSSDVQNY

>member
-1 MRKGQVTILNEAQ
+1 MRKGQIAILNEAQ
-14 QYKLNDNI
+14 QYELNDNI

-34 QLNYIIHYC
+34 QLNDIVHYC
-43 YAQIYIH
+43 YAQIYIY

-75 PYGLYDKDT
+75 PYGKDT
-84 LLNSCKKRNIFK
+84 LLNSSKKRNIFK

-103 DKYRKENPSK
+103 GKYRKENPSK
-113 CAEMYRLY
+113 CADMYNLY
-121 NLYVELLYNDIQ
+121 KLYVELLYNDIQ

-204 CENIDLNRMLFEYFL
+204 CENIDLNKMLFEYFL
-219 SSTSNL
+219 SLTSNIEL
-225 DCSLLYDE
+225 PYDE

-262 AKAVFKNFDFQLLRN
+262 TKAVLKSFDFKLLRN
-277 SYSYYNNIVQM
+277 SYSYYNNIIQM
-288 NEETFDKY
+288 NEDIFDKY
-296 KQLVTGNGIAIT
+296 KQLVMDNGITVT

-315 STKIIIKMNG
+315 STKIVIKTNG

-334 RENKILPSGKL
+334 KGNTILSSGKL
-345 QYNDEVKSNKNN
+345 QTYDETKSNKND

-366 YKETKNEKLVP
+366 YKKTKNEKLVP

-461 LSYLIIKSYNY
+461 LSYLIVKSYNY

-481 IQLKDKDNRIL
+481 IQLKDKDNSIL
-492 KLVNHCMAKNWRRL
+492 KLVNRCIAKSWQRC

-521 YTINEKTDLGKN
+521 YTINEKTDWGKTK
-533 RKKYIEDNL
+533 KKYIEENL
-542 HLIAENILDAEF
+542 NFIAENILDAEF
-554 NEFEED
+554 NEFEENCAD
-560 CDNDILISV
+560 DMVIQV
-569 GDYVNMCIYSKKRVK
+569 GDYVNMCIYSNKRVK

-593 IHTLIE
+593 IDTLIE
-599 KHNDVSWLL
+599 KHNDVSWLSR
-608 HKNSTKPVK
+608 KSGTKPVK
-617 IPKNS
+617 VPKDS
-622 VFNGLRKILP
+622 VFNDLRKILP

-671 YVDKDGSKSF
+671 YVDKDGSKSL

-704 VEQVQG
+704 VVQVQG
-710 KYDAVNSSDVKNY
+710 KYDAVNSSDVQNY

>member
-1 MRKGQVTILNEAQ
+1 MRKGQIAILNEAQ
-14 QYKLNDNI
+14 QYELNDNI

-34 QLNYIIHYC
+34 QLNDIVHYC
-43 YAQIYIH
+43 YAQIYIY

-75 PYGLYDKDT
+75 PYGKDT
-84 LLNSCKKRNIFK
+84 LLNSSKKRNIFK

-103 DKYRKENPSK
+103 GKYRKENPSK
-113 CAEMYRLY
+113 CADMYNLY

-204 CENIDLNRMLFEYFL
+204 CENIDLNKMLFEYFL
-219 SSTSNL
+219 SLTSNIEL
-225 DCSLLYDE
+225 PYDE

-262 AKAVFKNFDFQLLRN
+262 TKAVLKSFDFKLLRN
-277 SYSYYNNIVQM
+277 SYSYYNNIIQM
-288 NEETFDKY
+288 NEDIFDKY
-296 KQLVTGNGIAIT
+296 KQLVMDNGITVT

-315 STKIIIKMNG
+315 STKIVIKTNG

-334 RENKILPSGKL
+334 KGNTILSSGKL
-345 QYNDEVKSNKNN
+345 QTYDETKSNKND

-366 YKETKNEKLVP
+366 YKKTKNEKLVP

-413 ISRDFEITNLFPIKF
+413 ISRDFEIINLFPIKF

-461 LSYLIIKSYNY
+461 LSYLIVKSYNY

-481 IQLKDKDNRIL
+481 IQLKDKDNSIL
-492 KLVNHCMAKNWRRL
+492 KLVNRCIAKSWQRC

-521 YTINEKTDLGKN
+521 YTINEKTDWGKTK
-533 RKKYIEDNL
+533 KKYIEENL
-542 HLIAENILDAEF
+542 NFIAENILDAEF
-554 NEFEED
+554 NEFEENCAD
-560 CDNDILISV
+560 DMVIQV
-569 GDYVNMCIYSKKRVK
+569 GDYVNMCIYSNKRVK

-599 KHNDVSWLL
+599 KHNDVSWLSR
-608 HKNSTKPVK
+608 KSGTKPVK
-617 IPKNS
+617 VPKDS
-622 VFNGLRKILP
+622 VFNDLRKILP

-671 YVDKDGSKSF
+671 YVDKDGSKSL

-704 VEQVQG
+704 VVQVQG
-710 KYDAVNSSDVKNY
+710 KYDAVNSSDVQNY

>member
-1 MRKGQVTILNEAQ
+1 MRKGQIAILNEAQ
-14 QYKLNDNI
+14 QYELNDNI

-34 QLNYIIHYC
+34 QLNDIVHYC
-43 YAQIYIH
+43 YAQIYIY

-75 PYGLYDKDT
+75 PYGKDT
-84 LLNSCKKRNIFK
+84 LLNSSKKRNIFK

-103 DKYRKENPSK
+103 GKYRKENPSK
-113 CAEMYRLY
+113 CADMYNLY

-204 CENIDLNRMLFEYFL
+204 CENIDLNKMLFEYFL
-219 SSTSNL
+219 SLTSNIEL
-225 DCSLLYDE
+225 PYDE

-262 AKAVFKNFDFQLLRN
+262 TKAVLKSFDFKLLRN
-277 SYSYYNNIVQM
+277 SYSYYNNIIQM
-288 NEETFDKY
+288 NEDIFDKY
-296 KQLVTGNGIAIT
+296 KQLVMDNGITVT

-315 STKIIIKMNG
+315 STKIVIKTNG

-334 RENKILPSGKL
+334 KGNTILSSGKL
-345 QYNDEVKSNKNN
+345 QTYDETKSNKND

-366 YKETKNEKLVP
+366 YKKTKNEKLVP

-461 LSYLIIKSYNY
+461 LSYLIVKSYNY

-481 IQLKDKDNRIL
+481 IQLKDKDNSIL
-492 KLVNHCMAKNWRRL
+492 KLVNRCIAKSWQRC

-521 YTINEKTDLGKN
+521 YTINEKTDWGKTK
-533 RKKYIEDNL
+533 KKYIEENL
-542 HLIAENILDAEF
+542 NFIVENILDAEF
-554 NEFEED
+554 YEFEENCAD
-560 CDNDILISV
+560 DMLIQV
-569 GDYVNMCIYSKKRVK
+569 GDYVNMCIYSNKRVK

-599 KHNDVSWLL
+599 KHNDVSWLSR
-608 HKNSTKPVK
+608 KSGTRPVK
-617 IPKNS
+617 VPKDS
-622 VFNGLRKILP
+622 VFNDLRKILP

-671 YVDKDGSKSF
+671 YVDKDGSKSL

-704 VEQVQG
+704 VVQVQG
-710 KYDAVNSSDVKNY
+710 KYDAVNSSDVQNY

>member
-1 MRKGQVTILNEAQ
+1 MRKGQATILNEAQ
-14 QYKLNDNI
+14 QYELNDNI

-34 QLNYIIHYC
+34 QLNDIVHYC
-43 YAQIYIH
+43 YAQIYIY

-75 PYGLYDKDT
+75 PYGLCGKDT
-84 LLNSCKKRNIFK
+84 LLNSSKKRNIFK

-103 DKYRKENPSK
+103 GKYRKENPSK
-113 CAEMYRLY
+113 CADMYNLY

-204 CENIDLNRMLFEYFL
+204 CENIDLNKMLFEYFL
-219 SSTSNL
+219 SLTSNIEL
-225 DCSLLYDE
+225 PYDE

-262 AKAVFKNFDFQLLRN
+262 TKAVLKSFDFKLLRN
-277 SYSYYNNIVQM
+277 SYSYYNNIIQM
-288 NEETFDKY
+288 NEDIFDKY
-296 KQLVTGNGIAIT
+296 KQLVMDNGITVT

-315 STKIIIKMNG
+315 STKIVIKTNG

-334 RENKILPSGKL
+334 KGNTILSSGKL
-345 QYNDEVKSNKNN
+345 QTYDETKSNKND

-366 YKETKNEKLVP
+366 YKKTKNEKLVP
-377 ISFKELYDLR
+377 ISFKELYALR

-461 LSYLIIKSYNY
+461 LSYLIVKSYNY

-481 IQLKDKDNRIL
+481 IQLKDKDNSIL
-492 KLVNHCMAKNWRRL
+492 KLVNRCITKSWQRL

-521 YTINEKTDLGKN
+521 YTINEKTDWGKT
-533 RKKYIEDNL
+533 RKKYIEENL
-542 HLIAENILDAEF
+542 NFIAENILDAEF
-554 NEFEED
+554 NEFEENCAD
-560 CDNDILISV
+560 DMVIQV
-569 GDYVNMCIYSKKRVK
+569 GDYVNMCIYSNKRVK

-599 KHNDVSWLL
+599 KHNDVSWLSR
-608 HKNSTKPVK
+608 KSGTKPVK
-617 IPKNS
+617 VPKDS
-622 VFNGLRKILP
+622 VFNDLRKILP

-671 YVDKDGSKSF
+671 YVDKDGSKSL

-704 VEQVQG
+704 VVQVQG
-710 KYDAVNSSDVKNY
+710 KYNAVNSSDVQNY

>member
-1 MRKGQVTILNEAQ
+1 MRKGQIAILNQAKQDE
-14 QYKLNDNI
+14 LNDNI

-34 QLNYIIHYC
+34 QLNDISHYC
-43 YAQIYIH
+43 YEQIYIH

-75 PYGLYDKDT
+75 PYGFCGKDT
-84 LLNSCKKRNIFK
+84 LLNSSKKRNIFK

-103 DKYRKENPSK
+103 GKYRKENPSK
-113 CAEMYRLY
+113 CADMYNLY

-204 CENIDLNRMLFEYFL
+204 CENIDLNKMLFEYFL
-219 SSTSNL
+219 SLTSNIEL
-225 DCSLLYDE
+225 PYDE

-262 AKAVFKNFDFQLLRN
+262 TKAVLKSFDFKLLRN

-288 NEETFDKY
+288 NEDIFDKY
-296 KQLVTGNGIAIT
+296 KQLVMDNGITVT

-315 STKIIIKMNG
+315 STKILIKTNG

-334 RENKILPSGKL
+334 KGNTILSSGKL
-345 QYNDEVKSNKNN
+345 QTYDETKSNKND

-366 YKETKNEKLVP
+366 YKKTKNEKLVP
-377 ISFKELYDLR
+377 ISFKELYALR

-461 LSYLIIKSYNY
+461 LSYLIVKSYNY

-481 IQLKDKDNRIL
+481 IQLKDKDNSIL
-492 KLVNHCMAKNWRRL
+492 KLVNRCITKSWQRL

-521 YTINEKTDLGKN
+521 YTINEKTDWGKT
-533 RKKYIEDNL
+533 RKKYIEENL
-542 HLIAENILDAEF
+542 NFIAENILDAEF
-554 NEFEED
+554 YEFA
-560 CDNDILISV
+560 DNCADNMLIQV
-569 GDYVNMCIYSKKRVK
+569 GDYVNMCIYNNKRVK

-593 IHTLIE
+593 VHTLIG
-599 KHNDVSWLL
+599 KHNDVSWLSR
-608 HKNSTKPVK
+608 KSGTKPVK
-617 IPKNS
+617 VPKDS
-622 VFNGLRKILP
+622 VFNDLRKILP

-671 YVDKDGSKSF
+671 YVDKDGSKSL

-704 VEQVQG
+704 VVQVQG
-710 KYDAVNSSDVKNY
+710 KYDAVNSSDVQNY

>member
-1 MRKGQVTILNEAQ
+1 MRKGQAAILNEAQ
-14 QYKLNDNI
+14 QYELNDNI

-34 QLNYIIHYC
+34 QLNDIVHYC
-43 YAQIYIH
+43 YAQIYIY

-75 PYGLYDKDT
+75 PYGLCGKDT
-84 LLNSCKKRNIFK
+84 LLNSSKKRNIFK

-103 DKYRKENPSK
+103 GKYRKENPSK
-113 CAEMYRLY
+113 CADMYNLY

-204 CENIDLNRMLFEYFL
+204 CENIDLNKMLFEYFL
-219 SSTSNL
+219 SLTSNIEL
-225 DCSLLYDE
+225 PYDE

-262 AKAVFKNFDFQLLRN
+262 TKAVLKSFDFKLLRN
-277 SYSYYNNIVQM
+277 SYSYYNNIIQM
-288 NEETFDKY
+288 NEDIFDKY
-296 KQLVTGNGIAIT
+296 KQLVMDNGITVT

-315 STKIIIKMNG
+315 STKIVIKTNG

-334 RENKILPSGKL
+334 KGNTILSSGKL
-345 QYNDEVKSNKNN
+345 QTYDETKSNKND

-366 YKETKNEKLVP
+366 YKKTKNEKLVP
-377 ISFKELYDLR
+377 ISFKELYALR

-461 LSYLIIKSYNY
+461 LSYLIVKSYNY

-481 IQLKDKDNRIL
+481 IQLKDKDNSIL
-492 KLVNHCMAKNWRRL
+492 KLVNRCITKSWQRL

-521 YTINEKTDLGKN
+521 YTINEKTDWGKT
-533 RKKYIEDNL
+533 RKKYIEENL
-542 HLIAENILDAEF
+542 NFIAENILDAEF
-554 NEFEED
+554 NEFEENCAD
-560 CDNDILISV
+560 DMLIQV
-569 GDYVNMCIYSKKRVK
+569 GDYVNMCIYSNKRVK

-599 KHNDVSWLL
+599 KHNDVSWLSR
-608 HKNSTKPVK
+608 KSGTKPVK
-617 IPKNS
+617 VPKDS
-622 VFNGLRKILP
+622 VFNDLRKILP

-671 YVDKDGSKSF
+671 YVDKDGSKSL

-704 VEQVQG
+704 VVQVQG
-710 KYDAVNSSDVKNY
+710 KYDAVNSSDVQNY

>member
-1 MRKGQVTILNEAQ
+1 MRKGQIAILNEAQ
-14 QYKLNDNI
+14 QYELNDNI

-34 QLNYIIHYC
+34 QLNDIVHYC
-43 YAQIYIH
+43 YAQIYIY

-75 PYGLYDKDT
+75 PYGKDT
-84 LLNSCKKRNIFK
+84 LLNSSKKRNIFK

-103 DKYRKENPSK
+103 GKYRKENPSK
-113 CAEMYRLY
+113 CADMYNLY

-204 CENIDLNRMLFEYFL
+204 CENIDLNKMLFEYFL
-219 SSTSNL
+219 SLTSNIEL
-225 DCSLLYDE
+225 PYDE

-262 AKAVFKNFDFQLLRN
+262 TKAVLKSFDFKLLRN
-277 SYSYYNNIVQM
+277 SYSYYNNIIQM
-288 NEETFDKY
+288 NEDIFDKY
-296 KQLVTGNGIAIT
+296 KQLVMDNGITVT

-315 STKIIIKMNG
+315 STKIVIKTNG

-334 RENKILPSGKL
+334 KGNTILSSGKL
-345 QYNDEVKSNKNN
+345 QTYDETKSNKND

-366 YKETKNEKLVP
+366 YKKTKNEKLVP
-377 ISFKELYDLR
+377 ISFKELYALR

-461 LSYLIIKSYNY
+461 LSYLIVKSYNY

-481 IQLKDKDNRIL
+481 IQLKDKDNSIL
-492 KLVNHCMAKNWRRL
+492 KLVNRCITKSWQRL

-521 YTINEKTDLGKN
+521 YTINEKTDWGKT
-533 RKKYIEDNL
+533 RKKYIEENL
-542 HLIAENILDAEF
+542 NFIAENILDAEF
-554 NEFEED
+554 YEFA
-560 CDNDILISV
+560 DNCADDMLIQV
-569 GDYVNMCIYSKKRVK
+569 GDYVNMCIYNNKRVK

-593 IHTLIE
+593 VHTLIE
-599 KHNDVSWLL
+599 KHNDVSWLSR
-608 HKNSTKPVK
+608 KSGTKPVK
-617 IPKNS
+617 VPKDS
-622 VFNGLRKILP
+622 VFNDLRKILP

-671 YVDKDGSKSF
+671 YVDKDGSKSL

-704 VEQVQG
+704 VVQVQG
-710 KYDAVNSSDVKNY
+710 KYDAVNSSDVQNY

>member
-1 MRKGQVTILNEAQ
+1 MRKGQIAILNEAQ
-14 QYKLNDNI
+14 QYELNDNI

-34 QLNYIIHYC
+34 QLNDIVHYC

-75 PYGLYDKDT
+75 PYRLCGKDT
-84 LLNSCKKRNIFK
+84 LLNSSKKRNIFK

-103 DKYRKENPSK
+103 GKYRKENPSK
-113 CAEMYRLY
+113 CADMYNLY

-204 CENIDLNRMLFEYFL
+204 CENIDLNKMLFEYFL
-219 SSTSNL
+219 SLTSNIEL
-225 DCSLLYDE
+225 PYDE

-262 AKAVFKNFDFQLLRN
+262 TKAVLKSFDFKLLRN
-277 SYSYYNNIVQM
+277 SYSYYNNIIQM
-288 NEETFDKY
+288 NEDIFDKY
-296 KQLVTGNGIAIT
+296 KQLVMDNGITVT

-315 STKIIIKMNG
+315 STKIVIKTNG

-334 RENKILPSGKL
+334 KGNTILSSGKL
-345 QYNDEVKSNKNN
+345 QTYDETKSNKND

-366 YKETKNEKLVP
+366 YKKTKNEKLVP
-377 ISFKELYDLR
+377 ISFKELYALR

-481 IQLKDKDNRIL
+481 IQLKDKDNSIL
-492 KLVNHCMAKNWRRL
+492 KLVNRCITKSWQRL

-521 YTINEKTDLGKN
+521 YTINEKTDWGKT
-533 RKKYIEDNL
+533 RKKYIEENL
-542 HLIAENILDAEF
+542 NFIAENILDAEF
-554 NEFEED
+554 YEFE
-560 CDNDILISV
+560 DNCADDMLIQV
-569 GDYVNMCIYSKKRVK
+569 GDYVNMCIYNNKRVK

-599 KHNDVSWLL
+599 KHNDVSWLSR
-608 HKNSTKPVK
+608 KSGTKPVK
-617 IPKNS
+617 VPKDS
-622 VFNGLRKILP
+622 VFNDLRKILP

-671 YVDKDGSKSF
+671 YVDKDGSKSL

-704 VEQVQG
+704 VVQVQG
-710 KYDAVNSSDVKNY
+710 KYDAVNSSDVQNY

>member
-1 MRKGQVTILNEAQ
+1 MRKGQIAILNQAKQDE
-14 QYKLNDNI
+14 LNDNI

-34 QLNYIIHYC
+34 QLNDISHYC
-43 YAQIYIH
+43 YEQIYIH

-75 PYGLYDKDT
+75 PYGFCGKDT
-84 LLNSCKKRNIFK
+84 LLNSSKKRNIFK

-103 DKYRKENPSK
+103 GKYRKENPSK
-113 CAEMYRLY
+113 CADMYNLY

-204 CENIDLNRMLFEYFL
+204 CENIDLNKMLFEYFL
-219 SSTSNL
+219 SLTSNIEL
-225 DCSLLYDE
+225 PYDE

-262 AKAVFKNFDFQLLRN
+262 TKAVLKSFDFKLLRN
-277 SYSYYNNIVQM
+277 SYSYYNNIIQM
-288 NEETFDKY
+288 NEDIFDKY
-296 KQLVTGNGIAIT
+296 KQLVMDNGITVT

-315 STKIIIKMNG
+315 STKIVIKTNG

-334 RENKILPSGKL
+334 KGNTILSSGEL
-345 QYNDEVKSNKNN
+345 QTYDETKSNKND

-366 YKETKNEKLVP
+366 YKKTKNEKLVP
-377 ISFKELYDLR
+377 ISFKELYALR

-461 LSYLIIKSYNY
+461 LSYLIVKSYNY

-481 IQLKDKDNRIL
+481 IQLKDKDNSIL
-492 KLVNHCMAKNWRRL
+492 KLVNRCITKSWQRL

-521 YTINEKTDLGKN
+521 YTINEKTDCGKT
-533 RKKYIEDNL
+533 RKKYIEENL
-542 HLIAENILDAEF
+542 NFIAENILDAEF
-554 NEFEED
+554 YEFA
-560 CDNDILISV
+560 DNCADNMLIQV
-569 GDYVNMCIYSKKRVK
+569 GDYVNMCIYNNKRVK
-584 PKVDLSISN
+584 QKVDLSISN
-593 IHTLIE
+593 VHTLIV
-599 KHNDVSWLL
+599 KHNDVSWLSR
-608 HKNSTKPVK
+608 KSGTKPVK
-617 IPKNS
+617 VPKDS
-622 VFNGLRKILP
+622 VFNDLRKILP

-671 YVDKDGSKSF
+671 YVDKDGSKSL

-704 VEQVQG
+704 VVQVQG
-710 KYDAVNSSDVKNY
+710 KYDAVNSSDVQNY

>member
-1 MRKGQVTILNEAQ
+1 MRKGQIAILNQAKQDE
-14 QYKLNDNI
+14 LNDNI

-34 QLNYIIHYC
+34 QLNDISHYC
-43 YAQIYIH
+43 YEQIYIH

-75 PYGLYDKDT
+75 PYGFCGKDT
-84 LLNSCKKRNIFK
+84 LLNSSKKRNIFK

-103 DKYRKENPSK
+103 GKYRKENPSK
-113 CAEMYRLY
+113 CADMYNLY

-204 CENIDLNRMLFEYFL
+204 CENIDLNKMLFEYFL
-219 SSTSNL
+219 SLTSNIEL
-225 DCSLLYDE
+225 PYDE

-257 KYPPI
+257 KYPTI
-262 AKAVFKNFDFQLLRN
+262 TKAVLKSFDFKLLRN
-277 SYSYYNNIVQM
+277 SYSYYNNIIQM
-288 NEETFDKY
+288 NEDIFDKY
-296 KQLVTGNGIAIT
+296 KQLVMDNGITVT

-315 STKIIIKMNG
+315 STKIVIKTNG

-334 RENKILPSGKL
+334 KGNTILSSGKL
-345 QYNDEVKSNKNN
+345 QTYDETKSNKND

-366 YKETKNEKLVP
+366 YKKTKNEKLVP
-377 ISFKELYDLR
+377 ISFKELYALR

-461 LSYLIIKSYNY
+461 LSYLIVKSYNY

-481 IQLKDKDNRIL
+481 IQLKDKDNSIL
-492 KLVNHCMAKNWRRL
+492 KLVNRCITKSWQRL

-521 YTINEKTDLGKN
+521 YTINEKTDWGKT
-533 RKKYIEDNL
+533 RKKCIEENL
-542 HLIAENILDAEF
+542 NFIAENILDAEF
-554 NEFEED
+554 YEFA
-560 CDNDILISV
+560 DNCADDMLIQV
-569 GDYVNMCIYSKKRVK
+569 GDYVNMCIYNNKRVK

-593 IHTLIE
+593 VHTLIE
-599 KHNDVSWLL
+599 KHNDVSWLSR
-608 HKNSTKPVK
+608 KSGTKPVK
-617 IPKNS
+617 VPKDS
-622 VFNGLRKILP
+622 VFNDLRKILP

-660 KISSDMCAIYS
+660 RISSDMCAIYS
-671 YVDKDGSKSF
+671 YVDKDGSKSL

-704 VEQVQG
+704 VVQVQG
-710 KYDAVNSSDVKNY
+710 KYDAVNSSDVQNY

>member
-1 MRKGQVTILNEAQ
+1 MRKGQAAILNEAQ
-14 QYKLNDNI
+14 QYELNDNI

-34 QLNYIIHYC
+34 QLNDIVHYC
-43 YAQIYIH
+43 YAQIYIY

-75 PYGLYDKDT
+75 PYGLCGKDT
-84 LLNSCKKRNIFK
+84 LLNSSKKRNIFK

-103 DKYRKENPSK
+103 GKYRKENPSK
-113 CAEMYRLY
+113 CADMYNLY

-155 NYRLPNINNSNI
+155 NYSLPNINNSNI

-204 CENIDLNRMLFEYFL
+204 CENIDLNKMLFEYFL
-219 SSTSNL
+219 SLTSNIEL
-225 DCSLLYDE
+225 PYDE

-262 AKAVFKNFDFQLLRN
+262 TKAVLKSFDFKLLRN
-277 SYSYYNNIVQM
+277 SYSYYNNIIQM
-288 NEETFDKY
+288 NEDIFDKY
-296 KQLVTGNGIAIT
+296 KQLVMDNGITVT

-315 STKIIIKMNG
+315 STKIVIKTNG

-334 RENKILPSGKL
+334 KGNTILSSGKL
-345 QYNDEVKSNKNN
+345 QTYDETKSNKND

-366 YKETKNEKLVP
+366 YKKTKNEKLVP
-377 ISFKELYDLR
+377 ISFKELYALR

-461 LSYLIIKSYNY
+461 LSYLIVKSYNY

-481 IQLKDKDNRIL
+481 IQLKDKDNSIL
-492 KLVNHCMAKNWRRL
+492 KLVNRCITKSWQRC

-521 YTINEKTDLGKN
+521 YTINEKTDWGKTK
-533 RKKYIEDNL
+533 KKYIEENL
-542 HLIAENILDAEF
+542 NFIVENILDAEF
-554 NEFEED
+554 YEFEENCAD
-560 CDNDILISV
+560 DMVIQV
-569 GDYVNMCIYSKKRVK
+569 GDYVNMCIYSNKRVK

-599 KHNDVSWLL
+599 KHNDVSWLSR
-608 HKNSTKPVK
+608 KSGTKPVK
-617 IPKNS
+617 VPKDS
-622 VFNGLRKILP
+622 VFNDLRKILP

-671 YVDKDGSKSF
+671 YVDKDGSKSL

-704 VEQVQG
+704 VVQVQG
-710 KYDAVNSSDVKNY
+710 KYDAVNSSDVQNY

>member
-1 MRKGQVTILNEAQ
+1 MRKGQVAILNEAQ
-14 QYKLNDNI
+14 QYELNDNI
-22 ISILK
+22 ITVLK

-34 QLNYIIHYC
+34 QLNYILHYC
-43 YAQIYIH
+43 YAQIYIY

-75 PYGLYDKDT
+75 PYGKDT
-84 LLNSCKKRNIFK
+84 LLNSPKKRNIFK

-103 DKYRKENPSK
+103 DKYGKENQSK
-113 CAEMYRLY
+113 CVEML
-121 NLYVELLYNDIQ
+121 NLYSFYVKLLYNDIQ
-133 FKHIKSLYRL
+133 FQHIKSLYRL

-155 NYRLPNINNSNI
+155 NFYFSKINNSNI
-167 VFYTHFLEYIINE
+167 VFYTNFLMYIIKE
-180 LDKGETFHNYV
+180 LDKGETFHNYT
-191 FSNRMTEQVFNKN
+191 FPNHMTEQVFNKN
-204 CENIDLNRMLFEYFL
+204 CGNIDLNKMLFEEFL
-219 SSTSNL
+219 SLTSNVDL
-225 DCSLLYDE
+225 PYNE

-262 AKAVFKNFDFQLLRN
+262 PKAVLKSFDFKLLRN
-277 SYSYYNNIVQM
+277 SYSYYNNIIQM
-288 NEETFDKY
+288 NEDIFDKY
-296 KQLVTGNGIAIT
+296 KQLVMDNGIAIT
-308 LNNIKSI
+308 LNDIKSI
-315 STKIIIKMNG
+315 STKIVIKING

-334 RENKILPSGKL
+334 KGNKILSSGNL
-345 QYNDEVKSNKNN
+345 QSYDEMKSNKKN

-366 YKETKNEKLVP
+366 YKEIKNEKLVP

-461 LSYLIIKSYNY
+461 LSYLIVKSYNY

-481 IQLKDKDNRIL
+481 IQLKDKDNSIL
-492 KLVNHCMAKNWRRL
+492 KLVNRCMAKSWRRP
-506 TYKRKVFFFLQSIII
+506 TYKGKVFFFLQSIII
-521 YTINEKTDLGKN
+521 YTINEKTNWGKT
-533 RKKYIEDNL
+533 RKKYIEENL
-542 HLIAENILDAEF
+542 NFIAENILDAEF
-554 NEFEED
+554 YEFEENCAD
-560 CDNDILISV
+560 DMLIQV
-569 GDYVNMCIYSKKRVK
+569 GDYVNMCIYSNKRVK

-599 KHNDVSWLL
+599 KHNDVSWLSR
-608 HKNSTKPVK
+608 KSGTKPVK
-617 IPKNS
+617 VPKDS
-622 VFNGLRKILP
+622 VFNNLRKILP

-671 YVDKDGSKSF
+671 YVDKDGSKSL

-704 VEQVQG
+704 VVQVQG
-710 KYDAVNSSDVKNY
+710 KYDAVNSSDVQNY